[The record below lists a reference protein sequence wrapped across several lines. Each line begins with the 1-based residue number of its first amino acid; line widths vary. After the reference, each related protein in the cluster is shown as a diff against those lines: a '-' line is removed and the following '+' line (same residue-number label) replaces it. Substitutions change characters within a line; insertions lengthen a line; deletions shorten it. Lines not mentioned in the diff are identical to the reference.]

1 MPLVQNISEPES
13 SLVAPS
19 ATFRHAATGARMIR
33 VSGGTFEM
41 GCDTGS
47 EAERPIHTVCL
58 SPFLVDENP
67 VTNASFARFAEAT
80 DYATEAEISGQA
92 WGAVGGE
99 FQMISG
105 LCWKSYFTKDRA
117 DHPVVLVTWNDAQ
130 AYAAWSGL
138 RLLTEAEFEF
148 CARGGID
155 GADFPWGNSEPD
167 GSQSPFARP
176 PANLP
181 PTNPVGILGV
191 NPLGIADLAGNVWQW
206 CSDTFSDDYYSKSP
220 MNDPKG
226 PSTEGLKVRRGGAWN
241 VIQSFRLRCS
251 NRGAAKPSSA
261 APNMG
266 FRCAKSI

>member
-1 MPLVQNISEPES
+1 
-13 SLVAPS
+13 
-19 ATFRHAATGARMIR
+19 MIR